1 MEQPNIDRLNIE
13 GEVDMEFNILEYEEN
28 AIDMSLCLMGDFL
41 ANRSIWVPMKERMVE
56 VWRHIGEITI
66 DELQPNHFLFLFYHK
81 RSDENLKSIPLYM
94 LAFWVQ
100 IHNLPL
106 GFMTQ
111 VIGQN
116 LGNFIVNF
124 LEYDEKN
131 NLNFLPPFICI
142 QVLIDVGKALNKSKR
157 IKRKEG
163 EATKVSFKYE
173 HLRPFCYLCELMR
186 HVNEIYDKHLKMVV
200 DDKIKNWGPKQR
212 AKLRK
217 LVDNG
222 GSWWLHE
229 EGD

>member
-1 MEQPNIDRLNIE
+1 ML
-13 GEVDMEFNILEYEEN
+13 ILG
-28 AIDMSLCLMGDFL
+28 S
-41 ANRSIWVPMKERMVE
+41 
-56 VWRHIGEITI
+56 
-66 DELQPNHFLFLFYHK
+66 K

-186 HVNEIYDKHLKMVV
+186 YVNEIYDKHLKMVV